1 MNRYRMRW
9 VLSCLILLLGG
20 CTTVSKEQAFEDI
33 NAEVKQRLGERVYW
47 KQGGPEDQEVAQRIR
62 ELLAGELGSEQAIQ
76 VALLN
81 NPMLQATFE
90 DLGIAQANL
99 VEAGLLNNP
108 VFHGEIRWPREED
121 GRNYDLG
128 VSLNF
133 LRIFTIPLRRKV
145 AEAQFESAKL
155 EVSAA
160 VLDLSANVRRAFY
173 QAQAAQQSV
182 EMMEQ
187 VVQSTGAALHAAER
201 LHAAGNIPELRLA
214 NQRALHEEARLFLA
228 AAEGEMVASRER
240 LHVLMGAWGADT
252 QWRLAPRMPDAP
264 DAAPDFSEI
273 EQRAVHSSL
282 ELAAARL
289 KLQSLAQQLGLDK
302 NTRLLPEFEMG
313 YVFERDDGEKEDGVS
328 LGLQIPIFDYG
339 QARVARGRARLRK
352 AQQEYLSTAIQVR
365 SAARVARESLR
376 LAHAR
381 VKHVRGVMLPLGQK
395 IVDESLLSYNA
406 MQIGVFRLL
415 QAQERQI
422 ILGRRYIEML
432 RDYWIARGNLDL
444 ILSGRMPD
452 GNAMLVSAGDG
463 APMAAG
469 NTGGH

>member
-1 MNRYRMRW
+1 MNRIRTAIA
-9 VLSCLILLLGG
+9 LSGLAFVLGG
-20 CTTVSKEQAFEDI
+20 CATVSKEEAFEDV
-33 NAEVKQRLGERVYW
+33 NLDLDQRLGEQVYW
-47 KQGGPEDQEVAQRIR
+47 KQGGPEDQEVAERIR
-62 ELLAGELGSEQAIQ
+62 ELLAGELNAEQAIQ
-76 VALLN
+76 IALLN
-81 NPMLQATFE
+81 NPMLQAKFE
-90 DLGIAQANL
+90 DLGIAQASL

-128 VSLNF
+128 VSFDF

-160 VLDLSANVRRAFY
+160 VLDLSADVRRAFY
-173 QAQAAQQSV
+173 AAQAAQQSV

-187 VVQSTGAALHAAER
+187 VVQSTGAAFHAAER
-201 LHAAGNIPELRLA
+201 LHSAGNIADLRLA
-214 NQRALHEEARLFLA
+214 NQRVLYEEARLFLA
-228 AAEGEMVASRER
+228 ASEGEVVASRER
-240 LHVLMGAWGADT
+240 LNVLMGVWGQDT
-252 QWRLAPRMPDAP
+252 QWRLATRMPEPPEADP
-264 DAAPDFSEI
+264 DLSEI
-273 EQRAVHSSL
+273 EKRAVQSSL

-313 YVFERDDGEKEDGVS
+313 YVFERDDGEKEDGIS
-328 LGLQIPIFDYG
+328 LGLEIPIFDYG
-339 QARVARGRARLRK
+339 QARVARGQARLRQ

-365 SAARVARESLR
+365 SAARLARESLR

-381 VKHVRGVMLPLGQK
+381 VNHVRGVMLPLGQK
-395 IVDESLLSYNA
+395 IVDESLLNYNA

-415 QAQERQI
+415 RAQERQI
-422 ILGRRYIEML
+422 VLGRRYIEML

-452 GNAMLVSAGDG
+452 GNPMLASAGDG

-469 NTGGH
+469 NPGGH